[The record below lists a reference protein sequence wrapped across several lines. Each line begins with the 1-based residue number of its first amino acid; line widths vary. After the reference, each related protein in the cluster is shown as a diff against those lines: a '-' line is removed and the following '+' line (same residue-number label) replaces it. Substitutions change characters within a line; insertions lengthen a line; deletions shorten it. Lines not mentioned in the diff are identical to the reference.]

1 MDQTDSAT
9 GKSRV
14 IGGLVIVAGALGATM
29 FRMPPDPSAPLERA
43 SQTRLRG
50 KSAFAVRVAEGQ
62 ENDVVLRDSSALPPA
77 DIATLSQPDRQRE
90 RAIPPRPENGTRP
103 QASAP
108 PSMPSHYGRLGGST
122 NRAEL
127 KAPARQM
134 TPKKRA
140 PRMRTEHRLRDGD
153 TLESIAT
160 RYYGD
165 PRRAADIF
173 EANRNLLPSRNLL
186 PLNVTIKLPSRDS
199 LPPISDPSNAP
210 RASPKTRTTLG
221 SVR

>member
-1 MDQTDSAT
+1 
-9 GKSRV
+9 
-14 IGGLVIVAGALGATM
+14 
-29 FRMPPDPSAPLERA
+29 
-43 SQTRLRG
+43 
-50 KSAFAVRVAEGQ
+50 
-62 ENDVVLRDSSALPPA
+62 
-77 DIATLSQPDRQRE
+77 
-90 RAIPPRPENGTRP
+90 
-103 QASAP
+103 
-108 PSMPSHYGRLGGST
+108 
-122 NRAEL
+122 
-127 KAPARQM
+127 
-134 TPKKRA
+134 
-140 PRMRTEHRLRDGD
+140 MRTEHRLRDGD

-165 PRRAADIF
+165 PRRADDIF